1 MKQLELFDYNLRKE
15 IQLCQK
21 RINRAEKR
29 IEWLACLYEMR
40 EQVIKQKTVEIP
52 KLIQSDMFK

>member
-1 MKQLELFDYNLRKE
+1 MKQLEFFDYNLRKE
-15 IQLCQK
+15 ISNCQK

-40 EQVIKQKTVEIP
+40 EQVMKQKTIELP
-52 KLIQSDMFK
+52 KERQMEMFG

>member
-1 MKQLELFDYNLRKE
+1 MKQLEFFDFNLRKE

-40 EQVIKQKTVEIP
+40 EQVNRQKTIELPRERQMEI
-52 KLIQSDMFK
+52 FG